1 MSDKKQTMA
10 MISLNDGVVM
20 PGLTFYLDVK
30 RKDSCNAVEYAIK
43 NEEMIFLASPMP
55 REEGDAI
62 SFYDVG
68 VIAEVKQ
75 FVRLAGQTMRVL
87 LYTHKRARLVSYTKD
102 MFYSCEIQEVKE
114 TCDLSQDEKEAFLS
128 ILREKLEKSYECNI
142 VKNKVQYKEVRD
154 CDKLDELVDKMAD
167 YIKLS
172 DNKRQELLEIS
183 DVRLRA
189 TRLINIVDELLSIGD
204 IKKEILDKVNK
215 ETAKHQREYVLREE
229 LSVIRKELGENG
241 VDKAVREF
249 RERLD
254 SCGCSR
260 EVYEKIEK
268 EITHYQNIPQNSSES
283 SVVANYIDVLLEYP
297 WNISTKDNDDI
308 NAAIKILD
316 KDHYGLEE
324 VKERIIDYL
333 AVHILS
339 SKGEL
344 PIICLV
350 GPPGTGKTSIAR
362 SIARATGRKY
372 VRMSLGGVRDEAE
385 IRGHRKTYV
394 GAMPGRIAQSMI
406 KIKTNNP
413 LMLLDEIDK
422 VGSDY
427 KGDVSSALL
436 EVLDGE
442 QNKEFNDHFFGVP
455 IDLSN
460 VLFIA
465 TANDASKIPGPLL
478 DRMEIINISGYT
490 ENEKYHIAKLYL
502 VDKARERNG
511 LAKRQ
516 MKFDAGSIRDII
528 RYYTREAGVRGLERN
543 IDKICRKACRKLL
556 TEDIEEIKITRKNVD
571 EYLGPHIY
579 KDEDGNLANKTGV
592 VRGLAWTSVGGVTL
606 EIQVNVFSGKG
617 QLILTGKMGDVMKES
632 AQAGLSFIRSLKE
645 SENLGKDYFSSHD
658 FHIHIPEGAVP
669 KDGPSAGITMAT
681 ALYSAIFN
689 VPVNGKLAMTGEI
702 TLRGD
707 VLPIGGLKEK
717 LLAAKMIGVKKVLI
731 PSKNQAD
738 FAKLDEEIT
747 SGLCVE
753 TVDNMRQVLE
763 FALVR

>member
-254 SCGCSR
+254 SCGCNR

-645 SENLGKDYFSSHD
+645 SEKLGKDYFSSHD